1 MMFHKDVLFLP
12 ISTSSLTSSCTSSSS
27 SVFDRFKVN
36 WKLTIDRFAGYDKSV
51 LQ

>member
-1 MMFHKDVLFLP
+1 MVFHKDILFLP
-12 ISTSSLTSSCTSSSS
+12 MSTSSLISSCTSSSS

-36 WKLTIDRFAGYDKSV
+36 WKLTIDRFAGYNKGV